1 MFRVGHI
8 SQGFTAQL
16 SLENFDTDHV
26 TDANMKILRWVV
38 FPPSVPKLFEYD
50 TLQFKNHITPWYK
63 VYFFHSVSSP
73 AQKFLP
79 KTRSNQMLVS
89 SMAPRANTAA

>member
-38 FPPSVPKLFEYD
+38 FPPYVPKLFEYD
-50 TLQFKNHITPWYK
+50 VTVQKPHNALVQN
-63 VYFFHSVSSP
+63 VFFS
-73 AQKFLP
+73 
-79 KTRSNQMLVS
+79 
-89 SMAPRANTAA
+89 

>member
-26 TDANMKILRWVV
+26 TDANMKILR
-38 FPPSVPKLFEYD
+38 
-50 TLQFKNHITPWYK
+50 
-63 VYFFHSVSSP
+63 
-73 AQKFLP
+73 
-79 KTRSNQMLVS
+79 
-89 SMAPRANTAA
+89 